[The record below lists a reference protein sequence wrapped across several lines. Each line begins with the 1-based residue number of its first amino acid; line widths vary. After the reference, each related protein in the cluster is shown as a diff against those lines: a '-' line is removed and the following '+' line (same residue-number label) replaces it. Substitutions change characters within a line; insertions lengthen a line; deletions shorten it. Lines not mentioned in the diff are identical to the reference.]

1 MAEGQTAQV
10 SPGRTLALRSS
21 DPWELSLEPRE
32 LAEPSWATYGH
43 CRHQELPP
51 NPREGDVD
59 RQGFVSSLCLT
70 MFIIEGHA
78 PQEDG
83 AAFTP
88 GGSLWWG
95 MGCTSP
101 WICMGKLLVREGP
114 RVLRAS

>member
-1 MAEGQTAQV
+1 M

-95 MGCTSP
+95 MGYTSP